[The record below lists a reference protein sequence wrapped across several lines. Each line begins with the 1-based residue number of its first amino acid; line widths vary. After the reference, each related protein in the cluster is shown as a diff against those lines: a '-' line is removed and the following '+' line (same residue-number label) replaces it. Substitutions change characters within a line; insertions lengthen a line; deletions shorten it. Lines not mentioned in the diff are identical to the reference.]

1 MTAVCPDAFLSLACD
16 LAATAGEIVRGYFR
30 TSVAI
35 DQKTDLTPVTIAD
48 REAEAAMRRLI
59 QETFPDHGIIGEE
72 AGAEREDAS
81 FVWVLDPVDG
91 TKRFITGNPLF
102 GTLIALL
109 REGEPILGVIDMP
122 ILGERWIGAS
132 GHPTLFEG
140 AGKRQEARVRPC
152 PGLAEASLYAT
163 SPQMFMGRDL
173 DAFERVRQAV
183 KTPLYGGDCYSYGL
197 LTSGH
202 NDLVIEADMAPYDYL
217 AQVPVVTGAGGLMTD
232 WQGEALR
239 LGSGHQVLAA
249 GDARCHGAA
258 IRLLQAD

>member
-1 MTAVCPDAFLSLACD
+1 MTAACPDAFLSLARA
-16 LAATAGEIVRGYFR
+16 LAATAGAIVRGHFR
-30 TSVAI
+30 TPVTI
-35 DQKTDLTPVTIAD
+35 GQKADLTPVTIAD

-59 QETFPDHGIIGEE
+59 EKTYPDHGIIGEE
-72 AGAEREDAS
+72 AGAEREGAS
-81 FVWVLDPVDG
+81 HVWVLDPVDG

-109 REGEPILGVIDMP
+109 RDGAPILGVIDMP

-140 AGKRQEARVRPC
+140 AGERQVARVRPC

-163 SPQMFMGRDL
+163 SPQMFVGRDF

-183 KTPLYGGDCYSYGL
+183 RTPLFGGDCYSYGL

-202 NDLVIEADMAPYDYL
+202 NDLVIEAHMAPHDYL
-217 AQVPVVTGAGGLMTD
+217 AQVPVVTGAGGFMTD
-232 WQGEALR
+232 WQGAALG
-239 LGSGHQVLAA
+239 LGSGHRVLAA
-249 GDARCHGAA
+249 GDARCHGEA

>member
-1 MTAVCPDAFLSLACD
+1 MTAACPDAFLSLACD

-30 TSVAI
+30 TSVAV

-132 GHPTLFEG
+132 GHPTFFEG

-152 PGLAEASLYAT
+152 PSLAEASLYAT

-249 GDARCHGAA
+249 GDAGCHGAA